1 MKVQQHGGAHPFAL
15 MMNPQAI
22 LQAMERSERLNH
34 LERHI
39 CRPLDK
45 PLIPHTLSD
54 LEVYDHQIDDDA
66 TETGADFDDGLGDE

>member
-1 MKVQQHGGAHPFAL
+1 MKAQHSAHPFAL

-22 LQAMERSERLNH
+22 LQAMERSERLQH

-54 LEVYDHQIDDDA
+54 LEVYDHQIEEDDSTAAAD
-66 TETGADFDDGLGDE
+66 ADFDDGLGDE